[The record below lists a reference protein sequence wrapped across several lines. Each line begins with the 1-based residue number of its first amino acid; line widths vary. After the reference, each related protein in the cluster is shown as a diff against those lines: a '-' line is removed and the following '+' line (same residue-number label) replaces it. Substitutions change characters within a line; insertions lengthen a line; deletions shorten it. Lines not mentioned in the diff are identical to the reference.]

1 MLKRYGCGCIYLE
14 MGDGRG
20 RLLDYCG
27 HGDEDGNPQIGASVL
42 IAERVRKDNLPGV
55 PVSDEDAER
64 LLTRLAELV
73 RKGYKYESLR
83 QSFQNFLAE

>member
-1 MLKRYGCGCIYLE
+1 MLKRDDCGCIYLE
-14 MGDGRG
+14 TGDGRG

-27 HGDEDGNPQIGASVL
+27 HGDGNPQIGASVL
-42 IAERVRKDNLPGV
+42 IAQVILADALRGV

-73 RKGYKYESLR
+73 RKGHKYEGLR
-83 QSFQNFLAE
+83 KSFQNFLAE